1 MYENIIGHIAGI
13 TTCVTFIPQLIKVI
27 QKKKS
32 DDLSMISLLIYETT
46 SMLWIAYGFASN
58 NNIIILY
65 DSIILFVNTLIIISK
80 IYFDNFYKNNNDI

>member
-13 TTCVTFIPQLIKVI
+13 TTCITFIPQLIKVI

-58 NNIIILY
+58 NDILILY

-80 IYFDNFYKNNNDI
+80 IYFDNFYKDNNEI

>member
-13 TTCVTFIPQLIKVI
+13 TTCITFIPQLIKVI

-58 NNIIILY
+58 NDIIILY

-80 IYFDNFYKNNNDI
+80 IYFDNFYKDNNEI